1 MGSDSPTNLSLKY
14 SMYLRSYINIW
25 LMLKCYISSQ
35 GLLITKDDSMLC
47 MEEVG
52 EELDYEVD
60 ESRVYISNFAVRQ
73 SMRMASSGIVVA

>member
-1 MGSDSPTNLSLKY
+1 
-14 SMYLRSYINIW
+14 
-25 LMLKCYISSQ
+25 MLKCYISSQ